1 MLWPQV
7 LPWGPSSR
15 AYSSLAPFLPGEE
28 ARGARAGRAKSK
40 GIFGEVTGV
49 FQLDGELRMRQCCS
63 AFSPSEVQFLR
74 KSGLLLFSLSLAL
87 LGLR

>member
-28 ARGARAGRAKSK
+28 TRGARAGRADCK

-49 FQLDGELRMRQCCS
+49 CQRDGELRLRRCCS
-63 AFSPSEVQFLR
+63 TFSPSEVQFLR
-74 KSGLLLFSLSLAL
+74 KPGLLFSLSLAL
-87 LGLR
+87 LDLR